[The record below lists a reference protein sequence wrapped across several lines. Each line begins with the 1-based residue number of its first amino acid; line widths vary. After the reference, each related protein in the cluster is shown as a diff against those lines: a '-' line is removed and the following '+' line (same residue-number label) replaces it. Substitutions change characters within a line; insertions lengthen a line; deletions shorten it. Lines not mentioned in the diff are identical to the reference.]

1 MAKVPLPERGQP
13 LDLSYIYQLSNAIND
28 LSNQLSPTTARFTSI
43 DTVAVGTQTV
53 RTSDARIV
61 GGFVSVTN
69 NSTTS
74 PDGEGTFS
82 YNFSDFAY
90 VPIVTATPL
99 LTEEVST
106 DSGKDISVVLT
117 RITTNRVEGVIR
129 FNTIGVASVG
139 LNLLIVGIPV
149 DGARP

>member
-28 LSNQLSPTTARFTSI
+28 LSNQLTPTTARYTSI
-43 DTVAVGTQTV
+43 DTVAVGTQTI

-61 GGFVSVTN
+61 GGYVVVTN

-74 PDGEGTFS
+74 PDGEGSFS

-90 VPIVTATPL
+90 VPVITATPL
-99 LTEEVST
+99 LVEETSTE
-106 DSGKDISVVLT
+106 SGKDISVVLT
-117 RITTNRVEGVIR
+117 RITTNRVEGIVR

-149 DGARP
+149 

>member
-43 DTVAVGTQTV
+43 DTLAAGTQTV

-74 PDGEGTFS
+74 PDGEGTFT
-82 YNFSDFAY
+82 YNFSDFAFI
-90 VPIVTATPL
+90 PIVTATPL

-117 RITTNRVEGVIR
+117 RVSTNRVEGVVR

-149 DGARP
+149 

>member
-1 MAKVPLPERGQP
+1 MSKIPLPERGQP
-13 LDLSYIYQLSNAIND
+13 LDLSYIYQLADTVNNLA
-28 LSNQLSPTTARFTSI
+28 NQLSPTTGRYTSI
-43 DTVAVGTQTV
+43 DTASGGTQSV

-61 GGFVSVTN
+61 GGYVTVTN

-90 VPIVTATPL
+90 APVVAATPIL
-99 LTEEVST
+99 VDEAATE
-106 DSGKDISVVLT
+106 SGKDIAVVLT
-117 RITTNRVEGVIR
+117 KVTNNRVEGIVK

-139 LNLLIVGIPV
+139 LNLVIVGIPV
-149 DGARP
+149 